1 MEDINDIFAAEEA
14 RLLAEGQAAIAA
26 EDAAWDALPQ
36 AERDRLAEESAARWA
51 ALFSALDREAEEED
65 AEDDD
70 AEQDD
75 DDDQ

>member
-1 MEDINDIFAAEEA
+1 MEDINDIFAAEEE
-14 RLLAEGQAAIAA
+14 RLLAEGRAAIAA

-36 AERDRLAEESAARWA
+36 AERDRIAEERWA
-51 ALFSALDREAEEED
+51 ALFSALDEEYDEEED
-65 AEDDD
+65 DDDD